1 MLEFTICS
9 MLTILPDYLF
19 RHFVQGKRIGH
30 EITLYSVWFEL
41 RYGITA
47 CAIMTI
53 SLITMVFFFHPAAQ
67 GATAIFRTVTILPET
82 PGRVTEVM
90 VANGEH
96 VEAGDTLFVL
106 DNSRQEAALETAQ
119 SRLVEIDAEI
129 VMAAADLQ
137 TATAT
142 VTQAVALLNEY
153 QTELAR
159 TQELVDRGS
168 SAVSQQEL
176 DRQRARA
183 EAQAAAVEAA
193 RSQESSAR
201 ARVETLL
208 PAQRASADAAV
219 RQAQVELDLTIIKA
233 SAGGTM
239 EQFALQPGDYVNSIF
254 RPAGLIVPDGRGS
267 GHQRMQAGFS
277 QLSGQVLKI
286 GMIAEVSCA
295 SVPFTVIPMVIV
307 DIQNVIAAGALRP
320 TDQLVDVVQNRPP
333 GSVLA
338 IMEPLYEG
346 GMEKVI
352 PGSACAAN
360 AYTDNHDR
368 LATDD
373 SLSGV
378 QKVGLHVVDTVGLV
392 HAFILRI
399 QALLLPVRSL
409 VLSGGH

>member
-1 MLEFTICS
+1 MLEFIICS
-9 MLTILPDYLF
+9 MLTILPDFLIRRYG
-19 RHFVQGKRIGH
+19 QGKRIGH

-53 SLITMVFFFHPAAQ
+53 SLITVVFFYHPAAE
-67 GATAIFRTVTILPET
+67 GATAAYRTVTILPET

-96 VEAGDTLFVL
+96 VEAGDVLFQL
-106 DNSRQEAALETAQ
+106 DKSRQEAALETAR
-119 SRLVEIDAEI
+119 SRLDEIDAEI

-137 TATAT
+137 AAEAT
-142 VTQAVALLNEY
+142 VNQAEAVLTEY

-159 TQELVDRGS
+159 TQQLIDRGS
-168 SAVSQQEL
+168 SAVSQQDL

-183 EAQAAAVEAA
+183 DAQAAAVEAA
-193 RSQESSAR
+193 RSQAMSAR
-201 ARVETLL
+201 SRVETLL
-208 PAQRASADAAV
+208 PAQRASADASV
-219 RQAQVELDLTIIKA
+219 RQAEVELDLTTIRA
-233 SAGGTM
+233 TAGGTM
-239 EQFALQPGDYVNSIF
+239 SQFALQPGDYVNSIF

-267 GHQRMQAGFS
+267 GRQRMQAGFG
-277 QLSGQVLKI
+277 QLAAPVLKV
-286 GMIAEVSCA
+286 GMVAEVACA
-295 SVPFTVIPMVIV
+295 SVPFTIIPMVIV
-307 DIQNVIAAGALRP
+307 DIQDVIAGGAVRP
-320 TDQLVDVVQNRPP
+320 TDQLIDIGQSQPP

-346 GMEKVI
+346 GMDRVL
-352 PGSACAAN
+352 PGSTCAVN
-360 AYTDNHDR
+360 AYTDNHHR
-368 LATDD
+368 LEHDE
-373 SLSGV
+373 SLTTL
-378 QKVGLHVVDTVGLV
+378 QKVGLHVVDTVGLA